1 MQISKEENK
10 EGNFSISSPSIDVQN
25 IIKEIKERIDKK
37 KRAGL
42 YLDGDDV
49 AQLEEIESKLKET
62 GELGQKLLRLNT
74 FATIDLE
81 GDPIVSHRKIAGPI
95 IKFFKK
101 ISRIVIRKYT
111 DSIFCKQSNF
121 NSEIISYL
129 TDISLKLNQIE
140 KELNKLKQLINNNEK
155 K

>member
-1 MQISKEENK
+1 MQISEKENK
-10 EGNFSISSPSIDVQN
+10 ENSLLISSSSIDVQN
-25 IIKEIKERIDKK
+25 IIKEIKERIDKR
-37 KRAGL
+37 KRDGI
-42 YLDGDDV
+42 YLEGDDV
-49 AQLEEIESKLKET
+49 AQLEEIELKLKET
-62 GELGQKLLRLNT
+62 GESGQKLLRLNT

-95 IKFFKK
+95 IKLFKK
-101 ISRIVIRKYT
+101 ISRVVIRKYT

-129 TDISLKLNQIE
+129 TDMSLKLNQIE